1 MIKFFPKER
10 EENSKELIQRVK
22 EANNISNNIIS
33 HFFELLGYDSNLFKH
48 LYNIDIIIGYGNI
61 IKKDEVAHYEFTTD
75 EKHNKNRIVIDGNYI
90 EESDSL
96 NDLVVTLI
104 HEKLHA
110 NRDVLLKT
118 EINYANIDDYIDY
131 NSLSNEDKKLYHEL
145 FNLLENKRLNNKYKI
160 LKISNFKDYSY
171 VYIYNKERRS
181 FEIYKLNDLNINY
194 KNINKSYKDIINYI
208 ISNNIEPIKSI
219 YNYKN
224 FNDEEIYEITGI
236 YPINGSFN
244 TEEIALSSY
253 LIKYQKYLEE
263 ALIETIAMLMYYH
276 REKNSLDIDEFCTN
290 ARNRWTDPSILNAIK
305 IISKAKE
312 KFISDFLLSSYQD
325 EYNNVLEKTFLN
337 DYLRLVKS
345 FYNIYRYDL
354 QSKRSLYDEFSI
366 DEIVYRRLK

>member
-1 MIKFFPKER
+1 MIKVFPKER

-325 EYNNVLEKTFLN
+325 EFKNVLEKTFLN